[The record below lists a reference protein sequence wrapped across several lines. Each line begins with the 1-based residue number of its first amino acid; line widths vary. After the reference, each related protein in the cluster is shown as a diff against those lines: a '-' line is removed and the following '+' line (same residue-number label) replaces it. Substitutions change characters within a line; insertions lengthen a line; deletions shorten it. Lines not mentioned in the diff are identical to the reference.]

1 MNNWLQYLLHVNIY
15 LLLFYGL
22 YHLLLGKQ
30 TFFNLNRIYLLITAA
45 MAFFMPFVQSEWIR
59 NQVVTEQLH
68 QTFTAVYA
76 PMTVRVV
83 TINNESNL
91 TWGNILAVIYLSG
104 ILFFLGKFGLQ
115 MLYLG
120 KLLRGKFEGKEV
132 KRAFSFFGFLFISK
146 ELRNRNSI
154 LHHEQVHIRQL
165 HSADVL
171 LFELVAIFNWFN
183 PVIYLYKKAI
193 KHIHEY
199 IADEISSRHE
209 PSKEEY
215 AMLLF
220 NQQFGLQTVP
230 LTNNF
235 FNESLLKKRVK
246 MLMQRRSDKQSL
258 FNYFL
263 FVPVLGLTI
272 LLSSST
278 IIKKPIQQFVRNIER
293 ATNTNF
299 SNGFSQDTN
308 NQILKENKLPEIQV
322 TEASPIQNLTGF
334 SDNQNANFFTENF
347 IQLPEENQVQK
358 TLPTQDGIMA
368 TNNNDSSILS
378 EIFTESPSK
387 DLLLPEPAKLTN
399 SANSHGEITVMGY
412 SEELAK
418 DSPTNEVDGFSAV
431 DEIADFPGGISAFKE
446 YLKKSI
452 RYPQQAQRVY
462 AQGKVYV
469 QFLVNA
475 DGSSANFSVIK
486 GIGFGLDEEA
496 VRVLKAVPK
505 WNPAKHDGIQVKSRF
520 TVPIYFIIGK

>member
-30 TFFNLNRIYLLITAA
+30 TFFNLNRIYLLITAS

-59 NQVVTEQLH
+59 NQGVTEKLH

-83 TINNESNL
+83 AINTESNL

-230 LTNNF
+230 LTNSF

-246 MLMQRRSDKQSL
+246 MLMQRRSGKQSL
-258 FNYFL
+258 LNYIL
-263 FVPVLGLTI
+263 FIPVLGLTI

-278 IIKKPIQQFVRNIER
+278 IIKKPIQQFVRNVEQ
-293 ATNTNF
+293 ATGTNF
-299 SNGFSQDTN
+299 TN
-308 NQILKENKLPEIQV
+308 IFPQTTNSQILAENKLPEVLV
-322 TEASPIQNLTGF
+322 TEASPIQNLTGV
-334 SDNQNANFFTENF
+334 SNNPNANYFTENF
-347 IQLPEENQVQK
+347 NQLPDENQILK
-358 TLPTQDGIMA
+358 TLPTQDGIMV
-368 TNNNDSSILS
+368 TNNNDNSILS
-378 EIFTESPSK
+378 EIFTENPSK
-387 DLLLPEPAKLTN
+387 DLLLPEPTKLTN
-399 SANSHGEITVMGY
+399 SANNHGEITVMGY

-418 DSPTNEVDGFSAV
+418 DSPTNEVEGFSAV

-505 WNPAKHDGIQVKSRF
+505 WNAAKHDGIQVKSRF